1 MSTEHQ
7 KYSPENQLDAI
18 ATYASLF
25 SMDVV
30 QTYSDLGKSG
40 LQLANRPGLKALL
53 NDVETGR
60 NDFLEVLVYDVSR
73 WGRFQDADESAYYEY
88 VLKKAGVHVHYCAEH
103 FTNDGSLSSVLLK
116 ALKRTMAGEYSRE
129 LSIKVFAGQRRQV
142 ELGFHQ
148 GGHAGYGLRR
158 QLVDVDGNHKGIL
171 LLGEWKGLH
180 SDKVILVPGPQP
192 EFDVVAGIYRSYID
206 DGKTE
211 TEIRNDL
218 NARGVAT
225 VYDRLWT
232 LYDVHK
238 VLSSPKY
245 TGVNIFNRQ
254 SFKLGKKRVR
264 NPPDMWIRCTDAFK
278 AIVSAEDFQKAQ
290 VLIAARSRKWDN
302 EAMLDKLKALLKVSG
317 RLTAKIIDAAQD
329 IPSSVTY
336 MNHFGGLGQAYA
348 LAGWRF
354 ERDLTFV
361 VDRKRYKGIRK
372 NLLELILANILNSG
386 ATYRHLDRFGLLG
399 INDEF
404 TVCIR
409 IVRCVKRQ
417 RGMTWKIVF
426 GRPRPPDIWLVA
438 RLLPEEPSI
447 LDYFILPSRD
457 FSSKFLFIGEEMAT
471 KLAAYHADTLE
482 PFLDLCRRRSSEGV
496 SCLMN

>member
-1 MSTEHQ
+1 M
-7 KYSPENQLDAI
+7 
-18 ATYASLF
+18 
-25 SMDVV
+25 
-30 QTYSDLGKSG
+30 
-40 LQLANRPGLKALL
+40 
-53 NDVETGR
+53 
-60 NDFLEVLVYDVSR
+60 
-73 WGRFQDADESAYYEY
+73 
-88 VLKKAGVHVHYCAEH
+88 
-103 FTNDGSLSSVLLK
+103 
-116 ALKRTMAGEYSRE
+116 
-129 LSIKVFAGQRRQV
+129 
-142 ELGFHQ
+142 
-148 GGHAGYGLRR
+148 
-158 QLVDVDGNHKGIL
+158 
-171 LLGEWKGLH
+171 
-180 SDKVILVPGPQP
+180 
-192 EFDVVAGIYRSYID
+192 AGIYRSYIN

-218 NARGVAT
+218 NARGIET

-254 SFKLGKKRVR
+254 SFKLGQKRVR

-302 EAMLDKLKALLKVSG
+302 QAMLDKLKALLKVSG
-317 RLTAKIIDAAQD
+317 RLTVKIIDAAQD
-329 IPSSVTY
+329 MPSSVTY
-336 MNHFGGLGQAYA
+336 MNHFGGLGQAYD

-372 NLLELILANILNSG
+372 NLLEPILMNILDSG

-404 TVCIR
+404 TVCTR

-417 RGMTWKIVF
+417 RGTTWKVVF
-426 GRPRPPDIWLVA
+426 ASTATRYLA
-438 RLLPEEPSI
+438 RSTPS
-447 LDYFILPSRD
+447 S
-457 FSSKFLFIGEEMAT
+457 
-471 KLAAYHADTLE
+471 
-482 PFLDLCRRRSSEGV
+482 
-496 SCLMN
+496 